1 MGSGARKQAEGRAA
15 NGLVWPWIT
24 PSARL
29 HTNLPCPQVG
39 ASMAVPP
46 WVTFSPTNGPLTVLP
61 CTQGWPAYLLLGTH
75 TPRLSP
81 AVGPRGQMVTQHR
94 SLLGSRGG
102 AGSLGVL
109 GGGQAWLAQSY
120 VWDTVGRARGRSPWR
135 LRRTV
140 CRSGCGRSPGCRQE
154 VMARSAAASGAAFH
168 VARFAEEVVVEGVAA
183 LVRGFH
189 RQEDTAVLGKPRR
202 VRDEHAHAAGMEPA
216 GRDLLGD

>member
-1 MGSGARKQAEGRAA
+1 MAGAVQAGQGCRAVAGRDVHGPRTHPAAQRTMGRHSCGQTDGRQSVGSGARKQAEGRAA
-15 NGLVWPWIT
+15 NGLAWPWIT

-81 AVGPRGQMVTQHR
+81 AVGPRGQTVIQHR
-94 SLLGSRGG
+94 SLLGSRGR

-120 VWDTVGRARGRSPWR
+120 V
-135 LRRTV
+135 
-140 CRSGCGRSPGCRQE
+140 
-154 VMARSAAASGAAFH
+154 
-168 VARFAEEVVVEGVAA
+168 
-183 LVRGFH
+183 
-189 RQEDTAVLGKPRR
+189 
-202 VRDEHAHAAGMEPA
+202 
-216 GRDLLGD
+216 